1 MAGADGRALARG
13 AGVVLALAMVAPAA
27 APAEAPRVR
36 VRLLHSGAPV
46 TVTTGSVQQTVAP
59 HASGLRVDGRVAS
72 GRLRLPPPGPH
83 RLAGRRYR
91 GAIEFIRVGRGLD
104 VVNEIPLEAYVAA
117 TLLGE
122 VSPSWGQQ
130 ALRAQAVASRTYALH
145 RRARAGDKPWHLEAD
160 TSAQVYLGIEGEA
173 PWAWQAT
180 DATRGEYLAWRGEP
194 ILAAFHGTAG
204 GRTASAAEVWGR
216 TLPYLVSVEV
226 PGEEASPDSRW
237 RAWVSRGEL
246 EKIAAAMGRPVGSL
260 AEVRVLAET
269 PSGRVAEVALVGS
282 DGQTRVS
289 GRALRRAL
297 GATRLRSTRFRVR
310 PEPTGFVF
318 LGSGYGHGVGMSQ
331 WGARVLARRGV
342 PYRRILA
349 HFYPGTELRQLSA
362 LAPAAFPAAP
372 AAGAR

>member
-1 MAGADGRALARG
+1 MGGVASVRTVLAVLVLAAAGSVRAGAEEPL
-13 AGVVLALAMVAPAA
+13 L
-27 APAEAPRVR
+27 R
-36 VRLLHSGAPV
+36 VRLLANAE
-46 TVTTGSVQQTVAP
+46 SVDLVAGGRSLRVE
-59 HASGLRVDGRVAS
+59 AAADGLRVDGRPVGSRHRMPPAGPYRVA
-72 GRLRLPPPGPH
+72 H
-83 RLAGRRYR
+83 RPYR
-91 GAIEFIRVGRGLD
+91 GEIEILRTEKGLE
-104 VVNEIPLEAYVAA
+104 VINEIPLEAYVAA